1 MRCKNI
7 TFAFY
12 FKTRQIIMLNK
23 HLRSFTAGSV
33 IISITALIFVV
44 NQSFKGNPDSTLR
57 YHSGDTIYYNKPYK
71 IPDNVSF
78 AGERMPLENFDTR
91 ESLDREILTSA
102 YRHSSTLM
110 IIKRA
115 NRYLPVIE
123 RILKNNDIPD
133 DFKYLV
139 AAESEYSNMVS
150 PAGATGFWQIMPETG
165 KEQGM
170 EINNVVDER
179 YNLERSTQF
188 ACDFIRKSYQKYGN
202 WTLAAASYN
211 GGRSALDEQIEI
223 QQQNNYYDLLLA
235 EETARYIFRAVAYKL
250 VITDPEAFGFTLD
263 KSDLYPVLDY
273 YEVKVDTAVTDFSV
287 FARQMGT
294 NYKMLK
300 FLNPWLRKPY
310 LTPRPNKEY
319 LIKIPAE
326 GMRLYKQTDTVN

>member
-1 MRCKNI
+1 MRS
-7 TFAFY
+7 
-12 FKTRQIIMLNK
+12 L
-23 HLRSFTAGSV
+23 TAGV
-33 IISITALIFVV
+33 IIISFAALIFVI
-44 NQSFKGNPDSTLR
+44 NQSFKRNPASSADHFTGDS
-57 YHSGDTIYYNKPYK
+57 IFYNKPYK

-78 AGERMPLENFDTR
+78 AGEKMPLENFDTR

-102 YRHSSTLM
+102 FRHSSTIM

-123 RILKNNDIPD
+123 EILKENNIPD

-139 AAESEYSNMVS
+139 AAESEYSNMIS
-150 PAGATGFWQIMPETG
+150 PAGATGFWQIMAATG
-165 KEQGM
+165 KEEGM
-170 EINNVVDER
+170 EINDIVDER

-188 ACDFIRKSYQKYGN
+188 ACDFFRKSYQKYGN

-211 GGRSALDEQIEI
+211 GGRAALDEQIRI
-223 QQQNNYYDLLLA
+223 QQQNNYYDLLLS

-250 VITDPEAFGFTLD
+250 VITDPEAFGFTLE
-263 KSDLYPVLDY
+263 KSDLYPVLNY

-287 FARQMGT
+287 FAKQMGT

-310 LTPRPNKEY
+310 LTPKPNKVY

-326 GMRLYKQTDTVN
+326 GMRTIEQTETIN